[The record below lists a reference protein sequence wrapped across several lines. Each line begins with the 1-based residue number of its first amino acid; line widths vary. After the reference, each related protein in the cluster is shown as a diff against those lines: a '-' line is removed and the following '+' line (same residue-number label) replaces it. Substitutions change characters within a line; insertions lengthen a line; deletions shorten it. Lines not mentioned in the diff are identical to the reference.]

1 MRKSAL
7 GRPAGAAPVV
17 LAGTGPHCCAQ
28 EHVSIFR
35 ANFFMGDSKESVHTE
50 EAEIESQEHEE
61 QANEADGNGQEPSGA
76 GQSANGEAEKLREAL
91 LRTRADMENMQKR
104 AEREMEKA
112 RRYQHEAI
120 MRDLLPVIDGLE
132 QGLENAAEGDSA
144 REGLELTRKLLLKT
158 LADHGLETIDPEGET
173 FDPQWHE
180 AMSMQ
185 PSEDAEPD
193 TVLMVLQK
201 GYRLNDRLL
210 RAARVIVA
218 SAP

>member
-1 MRKSAL
+1 
-7 GRPAGAAPVV
+7 
-17 LAGTGPHCCAQ
+17 
-28 EHVSIFR
+28 
-35 ANFFMGDSKESVHTE
+35 MGDDKHQADSAEQEDFKHE
-50 EAEIESQEHEE
+50 EAEQNPSASAEE
-61 QANEADGNGQEPSGA
+61 TPSGNGA
-76 GQSANGEAEKLREAL
+76 GNGEADKLREAL
-91 LRTRADMENMQKR
+91 LRTRADMDNMQKR

-112 RRYQHEAI
+112 RRYQHEAF

-132 QGLENAAEGDSA
+132 QGLENADEGDSA

-158 LADHGLETIDPEGET
+158 LEDHGLETLNPEGEA

-180 AMSMQ
+180 AISMQ

-201 GYRLNDRLL
+201 GYRLNERLL

>member
-1 MRKSAL
+1 MGAVQRLYWPRAAPIVR
-7 GRPAGAAPVV
+7 GRPTNKRQGE
-17 LAGTGPHCCAQ
+17 L
-28 EHVSIFR
+28 I
-35 ANFFMGDSKESVHTE
+35 MGDNQHQ
-50 EAEIESQEHEE
+50 AENAEQTDIRQDDIEQDGSASPE
-61 QANEADGNGQEPSGA
+61 QAASGE
-76 GQSANGEAEKLREAL
+76 GGGNGEADKLREAL
-91 LRTRADMENMQKR
+91 LRTRADMDNMQKR

-132 QGLENAAEGDSA
+132 QGLENAEEGDSA

-158 LADHGLETIDPEGET
+158 LEDHGLETLNPEGEV

-180 AMSMQ
+180 AISMQ

-201 GYRLNDRLL
+201 GYRLNERLL

>member
-1 MRKSAL
+1 
-7 GRPAGAAPVV
+7 
-17 LAGTGPHCCAQ
+17 
-28 EHVSIFR
+28 
-35 ANFFMGDSKESVHTE
+35 MGDNNERASAEQESVDEQASQAEAVAANEE
-50 EAEIESQEHEE
+50 EAAQASGSGELESEV
-61 QANEADGNGQEPSGA
+61 
-76 GQSANGEAEKLREAL
+76 EKLREAL
-91 LRTRADMENMQKR
+91 MRTRADMDNMQKR
-104 AEREMEKA
+104 AEREMDKA

-144 REGLELTRKLLLKT
+144 REGLELTRKLLLKA
-158 LADHGLETIDPEGET
+158 LEDHGLEVLNPEGER

-185 PSEDAEPD
+185 PSEDAAPD

-201 GYRLNDRLL
+201 GYRLDDRLL

-218 SAP
+218 SEP

>member
-1 MRKSAL
+1 MSQSNESAQSDVNEQ
-7 GRPAGAAPVV
+7 AGKEAA
-17 LAGTGPHCCAQ
+17 ADEAATGP
-28 EHVSIFR
+28 ER
-35 ANFFMGDSKESVHTE
+35 AEGGAE
-50 EAEIESQEHEE
+50 ELAAEV
-61 QANEADGNGQEPSGA
+61 D
-76 GQSANGEAEKLREAL
+76 KLREAL
-91 LRTRADMENMQKR
+91 LRTRAEMDNMQKR

-112 RRYQHEAI
+112 RRFQHEAL

-132 QGLENAAEGDSA
+132 QGLENAEAGNSA
-144 REGLELTRKLLLKT
+144 REGLELTRKLLLKA
-158 LADHGLETIDPEGET
+158 LADHGLEVLDPVGER

-185 PSEDAEPD
+185 PSEEAAPD

-218 SAP
+218 SSP

>member
-1 MRKSAL
+1 
-7 GRPAGAAPVV
+7 
-17 LAGTGPHCCAQ
+17 
-28 EHVSIFR
+28 
-35 ANFFMGDSKESVHTE
+35 MGDKNEAANAEQNAADEQASQAEAADASEE
-50 EAEIESQEHEE
+50 EAVQDSGSGELEHEV
-61 QANEADGNGQEPSGA
+61 D
-76 GQSANGEAEKLREAL
+76 KLREAL
-91 LRTRADMENMQKR
+91 MRMRADMDNMQKR
-104 AEREMEKA
+104 AEREMDKA

-144 REGLELTRKLLLKT
+144 REGLELTRKLLLKA
-158 LADHGLETIDPEGET
+158 LEDHGLEVLNPEGER

-193 TVLMVLQK
+193 TVIMVLQK
-201 GYRLNDRLL
+201 GYRLDDRLL

-218 SAP
+218 SEP

>member
-1 MRKSAL
+1 MGDKQE
-7 GRPAGAAPVV
+7 PANDENN
-17 LAGTGPHCCAQ
+17 AQ
-28 EHVSIFR
+28 EQF
-35 ANFFMGDSKESVHTE
+35 DSEAAASEDGAEPVE
-50 EAEIESQEHEE
+50 EI
-61 QANEADGNGQEPSGA
+61 QEPVTELDEG
-76 GQSANGEAEKLREAL
+76 GELEQEVEKLREAL
-91 LRTRADMENMQKR
+91 LRTRADMDNMQKR
-104 AEREMEKA
+104 AERDMERA
-112 RRYQHEAI
+112 RRYQHEAL

-144 REGLELTRKLLLKT
+144 REGLELTRKLLLKA
-158 LADHGLETIDPEGET
+158 LEDHGLEVLDPEGER

-180 AMSMQ
+180 AMSIQ

-201 GYRLNDRLL
+201 GYSLNHRVL

>member
-1 MRKSAL
+1 
-7 GRPAGAAPVV
+7 
-17 LAGTGPHCCAQ
+17 
-28 EHVSIFR
+28 
-35 ANFFMGDSKESVHTE
+35 MGDKHESTDTGQRPFDEPAEQAEQAGHAEAPEPGDPTE
-50 EAEIESQEHEE
+50 PGEAESSPRAAEAES
-61 QANEADGNGQEPSGA
+61 G
-76 GQSANGEAEKLREAL
+76 GELEREIEKLREAL
-91 LRTRADMENMQKR
+91 LRTRADMDNMQKR
-104 AEREMEKA
+104 AERDMEKA
-112 RRYQHEAI
+112 RRYQHESL

-144 REGLELTRKLLLKT
+144 REGLELTRKLLLKA
-158 LADHGLETIDPEGET
+158 LEDHGLETINPEGER

-185 PSEDAEPD
+185 PSEEAEPD

>member
-1 MRKSAL
+1 
-7 GRPAGAAPVV
+7 
-17 LAGTGPHCCAQ
+17 
-28 EHVSIFR
+28 
-35 ANFFMGDSKESVHTE
+35 MGDNNESAKAEHSEVD
-50 EAEIESQEHEE
+50 EAVDQAESAAE
-61 QANEADGNGQEPSGA
+61 GQEDA
-76 GQSANGEAEKLREAL
+76 GQSGELEKLREAL
-91 LRTRADMENMQKR
+91 LRTRADMDNMQKR
-104 AEREMEKA
+104 AEREMDKA
-112 RRYQHEAI
+112 RRYQHESI

-132 QGLENAAEGDSA
+132 QGLENAEEGDSA
-144 REGLELTRKLLLKT
+144 REGLELTRKLLLKA
-158 LADHGLETIDPEGET
+158 LEDHGLEVLHPEGEP

-185 PSEDAEPD
+185 PSDEAEPD

>member
-1 MRKSAL
+1 
-7 GRPAGAAPVV
+7 
-17 LAGTGPHCCAQ
+17 
-28 EHVSIFR
+28 
-35 ANFFMGDSKESVHTE
+35 MGDKKEPADNEQTRFDEQASQAEAGDADSVE
-50 EAEIESQEHEE
+50 EASSQ
-61 QANEADGNGQEPSGA
+61 AEPTQSE
-76 GQSANGEAEKLREAL
+76 SANDGDPEREVEKLREAL
-91 LRTRADMENMQKR
+91 LRTRADMDNMQKR
-104 AEREMEKA
+104 AERDMDRA
-112 RRYQHEAI
+112 RRYQHEAL

-144 REGLELTRKLLLKT
+144 REGLELTRKLLLKA
-158 LADHGLETIDPEGET
+158 LEDHGLEVVNPEGER

-180 AMSMQ
+180 AMSVQ

-218 SAP
+218 SEP